1 MLHTEQ
7 ALARQFH
14 PLVYNAPNSV
24 GENTLALLRPKIE
37 EFEVGENEVLHKPTG
52 AKWIERPGIGEPH
65 LYETDKLR
73 DVLGSGDHYQVHEVT
88 EMERR
93 LLRERLAK

>member
-1 MLHTEQ
+1 MLHTGQ

-37 EFEVGENEVLHKPTG
+37 EFAVGQNEVIHKPTD
-52 AKWIERPGIGEPH
+52 AKWTAHPGIGEPH
-65 LYETDKLR
+65 LYETGKLR
-73 DVLGSGDHYQVHEVT
+73 DVLGSGDHYQ
-88 EMERR
+88 
-93 LLRERLAK
+93 LY